1 MTQSET
7 TNNTVAPTYDPETLK
22 TLEKIVGA
30 ETTRLFIQ
38 QFIRSATE
46 HLANLQQWVATGNA
60 NELRREAHQFKG
72 ESLQLGAMQLGI
84 LCEEMETLAQQDS
97 LEKVPEN
104 LAQQIEAEF
113 AHFKATLKSGGQL

>member
-38 QFIRSATE
+38 QFIDSATE

-60 NELRREAHQFKG
+60 NELRRKAHQFKG
-72 ESLQLGAMQLGI
+72 ESFQLGAIQLGV
-84 LCEEMETLAQQDS
+84 LCEKMETLAQQGS
-97 LEKVPEN
+97 LKKVHAN
-104 LAQQIEAEF
+104 LVKIEAEF
-113 AHFKATLKSGGQL
+113 AHFEATLKSGGRL